1 MVGLVGK
8 VDGDMKLVY
17 IEKTEET
24 ITEIELR
31 QRALDGSLGFTM
43 RITEISDEL
52 LNDYGIFVVR
62 VEDTPFYDP
71 YNENLVVQPTKL
83 INGEYVRTFLVVEK
97 TEEEKDIALTKL
109 RLDAV
114 TYIGNKHKEIIESL
128 KCNSSVGVLADNRL
142 VRNDREVLKILI
154 DKNEFPIHFR
164 DANNTY
170 IDLSESDANILYKE
184 MGEQILSTNQNKW
197 ELQEEIAVS
206 DSDRILQILREY

>member
-1 MVGLVGK
+1 
-8 VDGDMKLVY
+8 MKLVY
-17 IEKTEET
+17 LRQTDET
-24 ITEIELR
+24 ITEFELR
-31 QRALDGSLGFTM
+31 QRALNGSLGYIM
-43 RITEISDEL
+43 NITEISDEL

-83 INGEYVRTFLVVEK
+83 INGEYVRTFSIVEK
-97 TEEEKDIALTKL
+97 TGEEKAIALAQL

-142 VRNDREVLKILI
+142 TKNDREVLKILI

-170 IDLSESDANILYKE
+170 IDLSESDANILYRE
-184 MGEQILSTNQNKW
+184 MGEQILNVNQKKW
-197 ELQEEIAVS
+197 ELQEKVNTSNS
-206 DSDRILQILREY
+206 DEILQIMKEY